1 MFYSAHMLIRAV
13 SSTFP
18 PRWLSHTVCVHYCQG
33 NGLIKQSIIFRITN
47 RSSHPNLQRD
57 IYIFL
62 EIEKAHPSVTLIK
75 DTMKAE
81 REMESMAAVLRMK
94 C

>member
-1 MFYSAHMLIRAV
+1 MAV
-13 SSTFP
+13 THS
-18 PRWLSHTVCVHYCQG
+18 VCVRYCQG
-33 NGLIKQSIIFRITN
+33 NGLIKQSIIRIITK
-47 RSSHPNLQRD
+47 RSSHPKLQRD

-62 EIEKAHPSVTLIK
+62 QIEKAHPSVTLIK